1 MTIVNLKVLEP
12 DTEEEFKEAA
22 RVFDY
27 DNDGRIEVT
36 ELRFAMSMLGDKL
49 DENLVDDLIAELDK
63 EKTGFVDIEA
73 WSSITFPK
81 PKDKK

>member
-1 MTIVNLKVLEP
+1 MSIVNLKVLEP

-49 DENLVDDLIAELDK
+49 DDNLVDDLITELDK

-73 WSSITFPK
+73 WSALTFPK
-81 PKDKK
+81 PKK

>member
-22 RVFDY
+22 KVFDY

-36 ELRFAMSMLGDKL
+36 ELRFAMTMLGDKL
-49 DENLVDDLIAELDK
+49 DENLVDELIQSLDK
-63 EKTGFVDIEA
+63 EKTGFVDINEWA
-73 WSSITFPK
+73 TEVFPK
-81 PKDKK
+81 PKEKK

>member
-22 RVFDY
+22 KVFDY

-36 ELRFAMSMLGDKL
+36 ELRFAMTMLGDKL
-49 DENLVDDLIAELDK
+49 DENLVDELIASLDK
-63 EKTGFVDIEA
+63 DKSGFVDISEWA
-73 WSSITFPK
+73 TEVFPK
-81 PKDKK
+81 PKEKK

>member
-49 DENLVDDLIAELDK
+49 DENLVDDLIGELDK

-73 WSSITFPK
+73 WSTLTFPK
-81 PKDKK
+81 PKK

>member
-1 MTIVNLKVLEP
+1 MTIVNLKALEP

-27 DNDGRIEVT
+27 DNDGKIEVT

-63 EKTGFVDIEA
+63 EKTGFVEIEA
-73 WSSITFPK
+73 WSTMTFPK
-81 PKDKK
+81 PKEKK

>member
-1 MTIVNLKVLEP
+1 MSIVNLKVLEP

-49 DENLVDDLIAELDK
+49 DDNLVDDLITELDK

-73 WSSITFPK
+73 WATATFPK
-81 PKDKK
+81 PKEKK

>member
-27 DNDGRIEVT
+27 DHDGKIEVT
-36 ELRFAMSMLGDKL
+36 ELRFAMSCLGDKL
-49 DENLVDDLIAELDK
+49 DENLVDDLIA
-63 EKTGFVDIEA
+63 
-73 WSSITFPK
+73 
-81 PKDKK
+81 